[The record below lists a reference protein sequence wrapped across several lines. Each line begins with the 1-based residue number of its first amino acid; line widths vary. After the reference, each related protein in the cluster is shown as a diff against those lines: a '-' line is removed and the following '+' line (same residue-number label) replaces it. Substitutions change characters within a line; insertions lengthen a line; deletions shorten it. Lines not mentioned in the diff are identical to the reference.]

1 MSEKKWSS
9 AELRAKHKELL
20 FPSVGTFYE
29 EPVCLDEGKGA
40 RLTDLDGRT
49 YLDFFGGIL
58 TVSVGQANPKVNAA
72 IHAQLDRLG
81 HVSTLYPT
89 IGIVELA
96 EKLLRL
102 APGKIG
108 KAGKA
113 FFTASGTEADE
124 TAVALAQVATG
135 RQELVALRHG
145 YSGRSML
152 AQSLTAHS
160 KYRAV
165 PTQIAAIK
173 HAHSPY
179 CYRCP
184 FGATVEH
191 CGFKCAQDIEELIQ
205 TTTTGQIA
213 GFLAEPI
220 QGVGGFVVAPDGY
233 FKVAVDIIKKYG
245 GLFIC
250 DEVQTG
256 FGRTGDK
263 FWGIEHHD
271 GVEPDIMTMAKG
283 IANGMPIAACL
294 ATVPIADA
302 WTAGNISTFG
312 GNPITTAAAKAT
324 IDVIVE
330 DKLVANSA
338 TMGRLL
344 REGLEAMKKKYGKVI
359 GEVRGKGLMQAL
371 ELVKDETKK
380 DRTPD
385 PASTGRLFEE
395 TKRRGLLIGR
405 GGLYGNVIRI
415 APPLNVTR
423 AEIEEG
429 LKALDESFAAF
440 AETTP

>member
-1 MSEKKWSS
+1 MSQKKWSS

-58 TVSVGQANPKVNAA
+58 TVSVGQAHPKVNAA

-89 IGIVELA
+89 VGIVELA
-96 EKLLRL
+96 QKLLGL

-135 RQELVALRHG
+135 RQELIALRHG

-160 KYRAV
+160 KYRGV
-165 PTQIAAIK
+165 QTQIAGIK

-184 FGATVEH
+184 FGATPDH
-191 CGFKCAQDIEELIQ
+191 CGLKCAQDIEELIQ

-220 QGVGGFVVAPDGY
+220 QGVGGFIVAPDGY
-233 FKVAVDIIKKYG
+233 FKVATDIVKKYG

-256 FGRTGDK
+256 FGRTGNK
-263 FWGIEHHD
+263 MWGIEHHD

-294 ATVPIADA
+294 ATVPVADA

-324 IDVIVE
+324 IDVILE
-330 DKLVANSA
+330 DKLLENAA
-338 TMGRLL
+338 TMGRFL
-344 REGLEAMKKKYGKVI
+344 REGLEAMKKKYAKVI
-359 GEVRGKGLMQAL
+359 GDVRGKGLMQAI

-395 TKRRGLLIGR
+395 TKKRGLLIGR
-405 GGLYGNVIRI
+405 GGLWGNVIRI

-423 AEIEEG
+423 AELEEG
-429 LKALDESFAAF
+429 LKALDDSFAAF
-440 AETTP
+440 SETTP

>member
-1 MSEKKWSS
+1 MSDRKWTS
-9 AELRAKHKELL
+9 AELRTKHKELL

-29 EPVCLDEGKGA
+29 EPVCLDEGSGA
-40 RLTDLDGRT
+40 KLKDLDGRE

-58 TVSVGQANPKVNAA
+58 TVSVGQAHPKVNAA
-72 IHAQLDRLG
+72 LHAQIDRLG

-89 IGIVELA
+89 VGIVELA
-96 EKLLRL
+96 QKLLDL

-124 TAVALAQVATG
+124 TAVALAQIATG
-135 RQELVALRHG
+135 RQELIALRHG

-152 AQSLTAHS
+152 AQSLTANS

-165 PTQIAAIK
+165 QTQVAGIK

-184 FGATVEH
+184 FGATPDH
-191 CGFKCAQDIEELIQ
+191 CGLKCATDIEELIQ

-233 FKVAVDIIKKYG
+233 FKVATDIVTQYG

-256 FGRTGDK
+256 FGRTGGK
-263 FWGIEHHD
+263 MWGIEHHA

-283 IANGMPIAACL
+283 IANGLPIGACL
-294 ATVPIADA
+294 ATVPVADA
-302 WTAGNISTFG
+302 WTHGNIATFG
-312 GNPITTAAAKAT
+312 GNPISTAAANAT
-324 IDVIVE
+324 IDVITE
-330 DKLVANSA
+330 EKLPDNA
-338 TMGRLL
+338 TVMGKLL
-344 REGLEAMKKKYGKVI
+344 REGLEAMKRRFPKVI
-359 GEVRGKGLMQAL
+359 GDVRGRGLMQAI
-371 ELVKDETKK
+371 ELVKDETAG

-385 PASTGRLFEE
+385 AASTSRLFEE
-395 TKRRGLLIGR
+395 TKKRGLLIGR
-405 GGLYGNVIRI
+405 GGLWGNVVRI
-415 APPLNVTR
+415 APALNVTKS
-423 AEIEEG
+423 AIEEG
-429 LKALDESFAAF
+429 VKALEESFAAMS
-440 AETTP
+440 